1 MSSKKNDR
9 PPMHGKRRVYGPA
22 NEKQKAWQGGYGY
35 TAALVA
41 KFRRDNAAKEQALL
55 EARECEADVIQ
66 GIL

>member
-9 PPMHGKRRVYGPA
+9 PPMHGKRRAYGPA
-22 NEKQKAWQGGYGY
+22 NAAQKAWQGGYGH
-35 TAALVA
+35 TAAQVA
-41 KFRRDNAAKEQALL
+41 KFRHDCVAKEQALR